1 MWQNKASSKK
11 QTKKLVQLAG
21 KPRSKD
27 REKQGDWCIKSFKSK
42 ALSLYENG
50 KETEKDNFEN
60 GFEREY
66 QEQEQEI
73 NLTPHELETTLN
85 RAYGSFRLPEL
96 PKTDGN
102 TYTDQIIP

>member
-1 MWQNKASSKK
+1 MWQNKTSSKK

-50 KETEKDNFEN
+50 KETEKDNVEN
-60 GFEREY
+60 GFEREN
-66 QEQEQEI
+66 Q
-73 NLTPHELETTLN
+73 
-85 RAYGSFRLPEL
+85 
-96 PKTDGN
+96 
-102 TYTDQIIP
+102 